1 MKFKYFSM
9 ALAAIA
15 LASCSSD
22 DLNIGGEDFKL
33 ADDGSQIFAT
43 IVEPDDD
50 VTRGGFATQI
60 NYNGDGT
67 QKSISQTAMFQE
79 GDQFKMY
86 CSNTWKPQVYA
97 FKQDAKI
104 DGVNGSVFDFAYTE
118 GDNAKYND
126 NTSTL
131 ETREYGVFPAANFAF
146 KDEKRSKLIFTLAP
160 INTYESSSDGYYG
173 PTTTA
178 VEGLTT
184 RKVFGAL
191 IPMFGFNQD
200 NKIAFNYMTALIRVQ
215 LQGVTEGVHN
225 LVLSQSEKADI
236 AGVTNK
242 FQLNGDFEST
252 EFDATEGA
260 AGTLPVFNRV
270 ETDVVAKQTQTIQ
283 FSADGSIS
291 DYIIY
296 MPIPTGAYDL
306 TKLQLNLDGGAN
318 IPLTVATGEYKGK
331 TVGVYAGTWDATKAK
346 NITLGTGT
354 RLTAFQTTPEA
365 ATAANLMKINSL
377 LNKYAN
383 FGREAIVNVTLTD
396 DITIPKQTEETQVE
410 ANKKL
415 FIPEL
420 KNDVTLNIE
429 GGSIL
434 SDEADAAKKIL
445 YIVDKANAGTG
456 KLTINFSAADNTADR
471 TCVKISSTSA
481 QNIELKTTDGAG
493 HTATFAGASFDNA
506 AAKVTLNASFVNAPS
521 ITKAAEIT
529 VAKDLGVGIDAGASN
544 LIIKDA
550 ISGEVTVDGGNVTVE
565 AEAADVI
572 PQIWVKKAATTKLDG
587 ADVKIV
593 SGKVTKLIVN
603 KGVTKVAMTGGKIG
617 TLAGEAAAD
626 KFADNTNLAVETA
639 GAAEITTVNAVN
651 DATKSTLTFTSTW
664 NAATR
669 ASAVTA
675 QANIYT
681 AAQLKAVTDLAGDA
695 TLEADITIAS
705 DFASI
710 AKNANT
716 NEFHGNAHTISGL
729 TAPLF
734 AAIDDAVDIDNL
746 KLTNVNIVSVDEAN
760 GVGAIAPSVA
770 AAVKI
775 TNSSVAGT
783 ISGHY
788 YVGGLVGKV
797 LTGGAL
803 EIGYQAVDASLPEQ
817 NAMTAAKV
825 TSDITFTNTKSYG
838 TVGWDEKA
846 ATWGQFVGTV
856 TGTGTLVI
864 AENCTGNNKF
874 DKKALKFSYQRTNN
888 GSGTITGY
896 YLGNTT
902 FVGYTDGSGDITY
915 DGKTFKDGW
924 ATPVLAVTGD
934 ATMQTI
940 TAATIYTLENY
951 KELDNATK
959 TTIKGAQAALT
970 NAINKINWSNLTIV
984 SHNKFVANE
993 ADVK

>member
-60 NYNGDGT
+60 NFKEDGT

-160 INTYESSSDGYYG
+160 INTYESSSDGYYA
-173 PTTTA
+173 PTTTT

-225 LVLSQSEKADI
+225 LQLSQSAAAEID
-236 AGVTNK
+236 GVTNK

-270 ETDVVAKQTQTIQ
+270 ETDIAAKQTQTIQ

-306 TKLQLNLDGGAN
+306 TKLQLKLDGGAN
-318 IPLTVATGEYKGK
+318 IPLTVATGDYKGK
-331 TVGVYAGTWDATKAK
+331 TVGTYDATWTEAKAK

-354 RLTAFQTTPEA
+354 RLTAFQTTPEV

-383 FGREAIVNVTLTD
+383 FGREAIVNVTIG
-396 DITIPKQTEETQVE
+396 DITIPKQTDETQVD

-415 FIPEL
+415 YIPEL
-420 KNDVTLNIE
+420 KNDVTLNIV
-429 GGSIL
+429 GGSI
-434 SDEADAAKKIL
+434 SSAETAAADQIL
-445 YIVDKANAGTG
+445 YIVDKGTAGTG
-456 KLTINFSAADNTADR
+456 KLTINFSAADNTANR

-481 QNIELKTTDGAG
+481 QNIELKTTDGADK
-493 HTATFAGASFDNA
+493 TAKFAGASFDNA
-506 AAKVTLNASFVNAPS
+506 AAKVTLNATFTAAPS

-529 VAKDLGVGIDAGASN
+529 IGKDLGVGIDAGASN

-550 ISGEVTVDGGNVTVE
+550 ITGDVSVDGGNVTVE

-593 SGKVTKLIVN
+593 SGTVTKLIVN
-603 KGVTKVAMTGGKIG
+603 NAVTKVAMTGGKIG
-617 TLAGEAAAD
+617 TLTGEAATNT
-626 KFADNTNLAVETA
+626 KFADGTNLAVETA
-639 GAAEITTVNAVN
+639 GAAEIATVNPVN

-664 NAATR
+664 NAATGTST
-669 ASAVTA
+669 ATA
-675 QANIYT
+675 QAKIYT
-681 AAQLKAVTDLAGDA
+681 AAQLKAVKDLAADA
-695 TLEADITIAS
+695 TLEANITIAS
-705 DFASI
+705 NFASI
-710 AKNANT
+710 TKNDDT
-716 NEFHGNAHTISGL
+716 DEFDGNGHTITGL

-734 AAIDDAVDIDNL
+734 AAIASDVDIKNL
-746 KLTNVNIVSVDEAN
+746 TLAGVNIASTNETA

-770 AAVKI
+770 AAVEI
-775 TNSSVAGT
+775 TKTSVAGS

-788 YVGGLVGKV
+788 YVGGLVGIVKQ
-797 LTGGAL
+797 GGAL
-803 EIGYQAVDASLPEQ
+803 TIGYQATNETAGEVAK
-817 NAMTAAKV
+817 MTAAVV
-825 TSDITFTNTKSYG
+825 TSNVTFTNTKTY
-838 TVGWDEKA
+838 TEVGWDMKA
-846 ATWGQFVGTV
+846 GTWGKLVGTV
-856 TGTGTLVI
+856 QGTAATSLTI
-864 AENCTGNNKF
+864 AENCGGTTAF
-874 DKKALKFSYQRTNN
+874 DKSTSGLKFGYNRTNN
-888 GSGTITGY
+888 GSGSITGY
-896 YLGNTT
+896 FKGASDLVGFIEGSASITVTLGATEYTSAGATVDTVNGTVTT
-902 FVGYTDGSGDITY
+902 HTFTGIGSVNGTLPA
-915 DGKTFKDGW
+915 KT
-924 ATPVLAVTGD
+924 A
-934 ATMQTI
+934 
-940 TAATIYTLENY
+940 
-951 KELDNATK
+951 DNAT
-959 TTIKGAQAALT
+959 
-970 NAINKINWSNLTIV
+970 NKYVYHYLNDYQST
-984 SHNKFVANE
+984 SY
-993 ADVK
+993 

>member
-60 NYNGDGT
+60 NYNEDGT

-79 GDQFKMY
+79 GDMFKMY

-104 DGVNGSVFDFAYTE
+104 DGVNGTVFDFAYTE
-118 GDNAKYND
+118 GDEAKYND

-131 ETREYGVFPAANFAF
+131 ATREYGVFPANSF
-146 KDEKRSKLIFTLAP
+146 KFTDENRSKLTFTLNA
-160 INTYESSSDGYYG
+160 INTYESSSDGYYA
-173 PTTTA
+173 PTTTT

-191 IPMFGFNQD
+191 IPMFGFNKD

-215 LQGVTEGVHN
+215 LQGVNEGVHN
-225 LVLSQSEKADI
+225 LVLSQTGVAEI

-252 EFDATEGA
+252 GFDATEGA

-270 ETDVVAKQTQTIQ
+270 ETATDAKTTQTIQ

-306 TKLQLNLDGGAN
+306 TKLQLKLDGGAA
-318 IPLTVATGEYKGK
+318 IPLTVVTGDYKGK
-331 TVGVYAGTWDATKAK
+331 TVGTYDATWTEAKAK

-354 RLTAFQTTPEA
+354 RLTAFQTTPEV

-383 FGREAIVNVTLTD
+383 FGREAIVNVEIGN
-396 DITIPKQTEETQVE
+396 ITIPKQTDETQVD

-415 FIPEL
+415 YIPAL
-420 KNDVTLNIE
+420 NNDVTLNIV

-434 SDEADAAKKIL
+434 SAETDAADQIL
-445 YIVDKANAGTG
+445 YIVDKGTAGTG

-481 QNIELKTTDGAG
+481 QNIELKTTPGAAKA
-493 HTATFAGASFDNA
+493 ATFAGASIDNA
-506 AAKVTLNASFVNAPS
+506 AAKVTLNATFVAAPS

-529 VAKDLGVGIDAGASN
+529 IAKDLGVGVNAGASN

-550 ISGEVTVDGGNVTVE
+550 ITGNVSVDGGNVTVE

-572 PQIWVKKAATTKLDG
+572 PQIWVKKAAATKLDG

-593 SGKVTKLIVN
+593 SGTVTKLIVN
-603 KGVTKVAMTGGKIG
+603 KAVTKVAMTGGKIG
-617 TLAGEAAAD
+617 TLAGEATAD
-626 KFADNTNLAVETA
+626 KFDDDTNLAVETA
-639 GAAEITTVNAVN
+639 GAAEIATVNAVN

-664 NAATR
+664 NAATG
-669 ASAVTA
+669 ASAATA

-681 AAQLKAVTDLAGDA
+681 AAQLKAVKDLAADA

-705 DFASI
+705 NFASI
-710 AKNANT
+710 TKNNT
-716 NEFHGNAHTISGL
+716 TDVFDGNGHTITGL

-734 AAIDDAVDIDNL
+734 AAITDAVAIKNL
-746 KLTNVNIVSVDEAN
+746 TLAGVNIVSTNEAD

-770 AAVKI
+770 AAVGI
-775 TNSSVAGT
+775 TKTSVAGS

-788 YVGGLVGKV
+788 YVGGLVGIVKQ
-797 LTGGAL
+797 GGAL
-803 EIGYQAVDASLPEQ
+803 TIGYQALDETAAEQ
-817 NAMTAAKV
+817 NKMTAAVV
-825 TSDITFTNTKSYG
+825 TANVAFTNTKTYT
-838 TVGWDEKA
+838 TVGWDMKA
-846 ATWGQFVGTV
+846 GTWGKLVGTV
-856 TGTGTLVI
+856 QGTTATSLTI
-864 AENCTGNNKF
+864 AENCGGTTAF
-874 DKKALKFSYQRTNN
+874 DKSTSGLKFGYNRTNN
-888 GSGTITGY
+888 GSGSITGY
-896 YLGNTT
+896 FKGASDLVGFIEGSANITVTLGATEYTSAGATVDTVNGTVTT
-902 FVGYTDGSGDITY
+902 HTFTGIGSVNGTLPA
-915 DGKTFKDGW
+915 KT
-924 ATPVLAVTGD
+924 A
-934 ATMQTI
+934 
-940 TAATIYTLENY
+940 
-951 KELDNATK
+951 DNAT
-959 TTIKGAQAALT
+959 
-970 NAINKINWSNLTIV
+970 NKYVYHYLNDYQST
-984 SHNKFVANE
+984 SY
-993 ADVK
+993 